1 MLRYMFIA
9 IFSVMLFACSGMDV
23 EQYKNE
29 TPKLDLQ
36 AYLNGRIKGYGIVQ
50 DRSNKVT
57 KRFDFSGYAVWKD
70 NVGTFNE
77 KITYTDGKVDK
88 RVWKFT
94 KISDSYYEATTP
106 DVIGKAEIKVSGNAM
121 NWKYTMN
128 VKVDDNTTYKIDFD
142 DWMFLMDDGK
152 LVNRNYFHKYGV
164 DVGELTLFMEKQDK

>member
-9 IFSVMLFACSGMDV
+9 IFSVMLFACSGIDV

-50 DRSNKVT
+50 DRSHKVT

-77 KITYTDGKVDK
+77 KITYTDGRVDK